1 MGDSFAGIYRNQI
14 NQIKGLPK
22 LLLLDLI
29 TSCNFC
35 DNPDFRFD
43 NYLYPLKRGQLVTS
57 LNELSRS
64 TDLSIQQIRTILK
77 KLTKLQI
84 LTDTSTGILTNK
96 ARLITIV
103 DIDEWLVKQGELAD
117 TSTDTPTNYQQTP
130 NRRLTTNNN
139 DNKDNKENNDKK
151 YKTIS
156 NFLKD
161 KEIIIIKVTEMYKT
175 KDVNKA
181 WIDFE
186 GFINSKTTKYKD
198 FLMAFQN
205 WVREDRFVKY
215 NLNHNNL
222 NKIEKKLE
230 DSNETR
236 KNAEML
242 YSVFRTRYLNKKLG
256 ENKWIFSKDYEIN
269 KKEIIEKFKTFHP
282 KEFSLVFNDN

>member
-1 MGDSFAGIYRNQI
+1 
-14 NQIKGLPK
+14 
-22 LLLLDLI
+22 
-29 TSCNFC
+29 
-35 DNPDFRFD
+35 
-43 NYLYPLKRGQLVTS
+43 
-57 LNELSRS
+57 
-64 TDLSIQQIRTILK
+64 
-77 KLTKLQI
+77 
-84 LTDTSTGILTNK
+84 
-96 ARLITIV
+96 
-103 DIDEWLVKQGELAD
+103 
-117 TSTDTPTNYQQTP
+117 
-130 NRRLTTNNN
+130 
-139 DNKDNKENNDKK
+139 
-151 YKTIS
+151 
-156 NFLKD
+156 
-161 KEIIIIKVTEMYKT
+161 MYKT

-282 KEFSLVFNDN
+282 KEFSLVFNGN